1 MHSALKIQNLRF
13 SRPNGYTLAIEDLEI
28 SKGEHTLL
36 CGPSGCGKST
46 LLNLVAGLLD
56 ASSGIITVAGEHVTE
71 AKGARRDAIRGR
83 NIGMVFQTHNLLS
96 GFTAKENLEVALE
109 FSGHSQ
115 PESPTRAIELLKSLG
130 VDRPNARI
138 DELSTGE
145 QQRVAVARS
154 LVAKPALVLADEP
167 TASLDPRHAQETIQL
182 LREATAQEGSALIVS
197 SHDPILR
204 EEFDRVIDFED
215 LIVKDESS

>member
-1 MHSALKIQNLRF
+1 MNNALKIQNLRF
-13 SRPNGYTLAIEDLEI
+13 SRPDGYTLAIEDLEI

-56 ASSGIITVAGEHVTE
+56 ASSGIITVAGEIVTE

-83 NIGMVFQTHNLLS
+83 HIGMVFQTHNLLS
-96 GFTAKENLEVALE
+96 GFTAKENLDIALE
-109 FSGHSQ
+109 FSGHTQ
-115 PESPTRAIELLKSLG
+115 PESPARSIELLKSLG
-130 VDRPNARI
+130 VDRPYAGI
-138 DELSTGE
+138 DELSIGE

-154 LVAKPALVLADEP
+154 LVATPALVLADEP
-167 TASLDPRHAQETIQL
+167 TASLDPKHARETIRL

-204 EEFDRVIDFED
+204 EEFDRVIEFED